1 MVAYCKGLLSACFM
15 YVFLQFSKDLA
26 FLPISNDKCSFLFVL
41 FVFWSCVCVFLFN
54 VNFVLCF
61 FHQVASGY
69 TVMSKSCECKVIAFP
84 ATIDQCHW
92 IAVAGTNSIVR
103 YGLGSGGKYEGERI
117 ILCNPIQNWS
127 LTRSKAPLHVV

>member
-1 MVAYCKGLLSACFM
+1 MYASCTCFSS
-15 YVFLQFSKDLA
+15 FPKI
-26 FLPISNDKCSFLFVL
+26 LPSFTFRTINVL
-41 FVFWSCVCVFLFN
+41 FYLFCLFFGLVCVFLFN

-61 FHQVASGY
+61 FPQVASGY

-103 YGLGSGGKYEGERI
+103 YGLGSGGKYEGECI
-117 ILCNPIQNWS
+117 ILCGYNNPVRNWS
-127 LTRSKAPLHVV
+127 VTRSKAPLHVV

>member
-1 MVAYCKGLLSACFM
+1 
-15 YVFLQFSKDLA
+15 
-26 FLPISNDKCSFLFVL
+26 
-41 FVFWSCVCVFLFN
+41 
-54 VNFVLCF
+54 
-61 FHQVASGY
+61 
-69 TVMSKSCECKVIAFP
+69 MSKSCECKVIAFP

-117 ILCNPIQNWS
+117 ILCNPNQNWS

>member
-1 MVAYCKGLLSACFM
+1 M
-15 YVFLQFSKDLA
+15 
-26 FLPISNDKCSFLFVL
+26 
-41 FVFWSCVCVFLFN
+41 FLFN

-61 FHQVASGY
+61 FPQVASGY

-117 ILCNPIQNWS
+117 ILCNPIRNWS